1 MPSNCKGKKKKK
13 KVHLGIWENFQL
25 DTDELA
31 MSKSVIVST
40 APEEPESAGFKLY
53 HLDSSHGL
61 LRKSCCAKLLKWA
74 SQIKQ
79 W

>member
-1 MPSNCKGKKKKK
+1 MPSNCRGK
-13 KVHLGIWENFQL
+13 KVHHGIWENLQL

-40 APEEPESAGFKLY
+40 APEEPESAVLNLY

-61 LRKSCCAKLLKWA
+61 SRL
-74 SQIKQ
+74 I
-79 W
+79 